1 MREVLIL
8 SAFSIVA
15 RRLLTFRAEWCGAA
29 SRGTG
34 WSIAMLLALGAAGS
48 MLDGLQ
54 SLFAA
59 KSSSSTTS
67 SNPVQ
72 GTTNPFDPGT
82 GAQTAGA
89 ATTGFSAPTGG
100 WAQISPQTMSAL
112 IDAQSQSGTASTA
125 PTNPQDALKDLFSQI
140 DSDDDGSISKSEFES
155 ALGAGGT
162 NLAAADDVFGKL
174 DSNGDGSV
182 SLDEMKNALQ
192 GAGGHHGGHHHV
204 HAVGGSGDGS
214 RGDPNADPLMQAL
227 AGASATSVTNSDG
240 STTTSITYADG
251 SKVSLTTPAASSS
264 SSSSNATSSYNWIEQ
279 AIQRQAQ
286 SLSASL
292 ASSLSVSA

>member
-1 MREVLIL
+1 
-8 SAFSIVA
+8 
-15 RRLLTFRAEWCGAA
+15 
-29 SRGTG
+29 
-34 WSIAMLLALGAAGS
+34 MLFALGAAGS
-48 MLDGLQ
+48 LMDGLQ
-54 SLFAA
+54 SLFAP

-67 SNPVQ
+67 SN
-72 GTTNPFDPGT
+72 TTNPFDPGA
-82 GAQTAGA
+82 GAQGAGA
-89 ATTGFSAPTGG
+89 AATGFSAGSSG
-100 WAQISPQTMSAL
+100 WVQISPQTMSAL
-112 IDAQSQSGTASTA
+112 IDAQSQSGTNSTA

-140 DSDDDGSISKSEFES
+140 DADGDGSITKSEFEN

-182 SLDEMKNALQ
+182 SLDELKNALQ
-192 GAGGHHGGHHHV
+192 GAGGHHGGHHHMQ
-204 HAVGGSGDGS
+204 AGGSGDAS
-214 RGDPNADPLMQAL
+214 STDPNSDPLMQAL
-227 AGASATSVTNSDG
+227 AGASSTSVTNSDG

-264 SSSSNATSSYNWIEQ
+264 ASSSSNATSSYNWIEQ

-292 ASSLSVSA
+292 ASSFSVSA